1 MADEE
6 VRVPVLRRLAEQAM
20 SDPEFRAVARVDLD
34 QALSTYGY
42 DLNAAEHA
50 LVLRFRSTLEEA
62 GVDLFL
68 TPELSMDLDAFLES
82 DDPASV
88 ERAIRGRSGGTR

>member
-20 SDPEFRAVARVDLD
+20 SDPDFRAVARADLD
-34 QALSTYGY
+34 EALSTYGY
-42 DLNAAEHA
+42 DLNPAEHA

-68 TPELSMDLDAFLES
+68 TPELSMDLDAILDS
-82 DDPASV
+82 DDPRSI
-88 ERAIRGRSGGTR
+88 ERVIKSRNGGAQ